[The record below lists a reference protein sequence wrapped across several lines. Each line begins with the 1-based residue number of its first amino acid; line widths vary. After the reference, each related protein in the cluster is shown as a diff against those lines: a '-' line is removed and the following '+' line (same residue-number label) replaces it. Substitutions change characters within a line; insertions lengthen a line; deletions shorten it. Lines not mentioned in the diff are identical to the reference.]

1 MILIHNKHAVSLLFK
16 KGEVYTKI
24 MTQKQYMCIDLKS
37 FFASVECVERGLDPM
52 TTRLVVADSERND
65 TTICLAVTP
74 AMKKL
79 GVKNRCRVYEIPK
92 HIDYIKAVPRM
103 KKYIEYSAEV
113 YGVYLKY
120 ISKDDIHVYSIDEVF
135 MDVTKYL
142 PLYKMTAPKL
152 GETIRRDVYKTTGI
166 PAACGIGTNL
176 YLAKIA
182 LDITAKKS
190 PDFMGILDEEAYRAT
205 LWDHTP
211 ITDFWHI
218 GKGTADRLAS
228 YGIRTMGALAHYPE
242 ETLYRRFGVDA
253 EILIDHAWGR
263 EPTTIED
270 IKSYKT
276 KSHSFSTS
284 QILPRGYTY
293 SEGLLIAKEMA
304 EHLCMELFDKD
315 VTARSITLGIGY
327 DGVEREYS
335 NGSFRFEAPTNA
347 VSTVIKAVEKT
358 YSKITDP
365 QGNVRKI
372 SISFNNVEKQIC
384 EQLDFFTDTEAKE
397 KETKKMKAINGI
409 RKKYGKNALLK
420 GRDLEEYATERE
432 RNRQIGGHKSGEK

>member
-1 MILIHNKHAVSLLFK
+1 MDTMPK
-16 KGEVYTKI
+16 
-24 MTQKQYMCIDLKS
+24 KQYMCIDLKS

-52 TTRLVVADSERND
+52 TTKLIVADPERNQ
-65 TTICLAVTP
+65 TTVCLAVTP

-79 GVKNRCRVYEIPK
+79 GVKNRCRVYEIPP
-92 HIDYIKAVPRM
+92 HIDYIKASPRM

-142 PLYKMTAPKL
+142 PLYKMTAREL
-152 GETIRRDVYKTTGI
+152 GETIRKDVYKTTGI

-190 PDFMGILDEEAYRAT
+190 PDSMGVLDEETYKET
-205 LWDHTP
+205 LWDHRP

-218 GKGTADRLAS
+218 GRGISNRLAT
-228 YGIRTMGALAHYPE
+228 YGIYTMRDLAYYPE
-242 ETLYRRFGVDA
+242 KTLYKKLGVDA
-253 EILIDHAWGR
+253 EIYIDHAWGR

-276 KSHSFSTS
+276 KSHSYSTS
-284 QILPRGYTY
+284 QILPRGYTFN
-293 SEGLLIAKEMA
+293 EGLIIAKEMA
-304 EHLCMELFDKD
+304 EHLCMELFAKE
-315 VTARSITLGIGY
+315 VGAKSITLTVGY
-327 DGVEREYS
+327 EGKDRES
-335 NGSFRFEAPTNA
+335 NGGTHKFNEFTNVVSEVISGIEKIYPT
-347 VSTVIKAVEKT
+347 VVDRKRM
-358 YSKITDP
+358 
-365 QGNVRKI
+365 VRKI
-372 SISFNNVEKQIC
+372 SISFNNVGKQTC
-384 EQLDFFTDTEAKE
+384 EQLDFFTDESVKQKE
-397 KETKKMKAINGI
+397 NARMKAVNTI
-409 RKKYGKNALLK
+409 RRKYGKNSLLK
-420 GRDLEEYATERE
+420 GRDLEECATERE